1 MPSADIMRSLNNL
14 PLPLRNFSGHGAWEM
29 RRWAARCALCHF
41 TSLAV
46 FLLALLP
53 SLSPSWGAGVEGGA
67 PKTLANSSASPSP
80 IPTDCNNYYAEI
92 VPLKPPDFRQSAL
105 WKKTWG
111 LLGIDRPRALM
122 KVADGGI
129 IVVGDTRPYVEKQLD
144 TGGKSGD
151 FQSPRSFITRYNAA
165 GELLFD
171 RHYDVAGL
179 DQVTTALLKKS
190 SIVVMSALAPLTTSP
205 KTSGSA
211 ARSRILV
218 EFFNGAG
225 ERKRQFILGNPDE
238 DFIPRAMVAR
248 NNGGRKS
255 TAANSATKDADATGF
270 VILAQTKPRGAKSR
284 ADALPRTTLLWVSE
298 DGRIERRRDYLPGIE
313 TDPFALT
320 RGNSG
325 RMVIT
330 GRIKNEHKVEAGW
343 ILSVDAQ
350 GTILFE
356 RPYTRGAG
364 ATLRAAKILPDG
376 GIVAIGDSL
385 PVLRADAG
393 GNDKAAN
400 DKIAP
405 YRDKAGWMIR
415 TTIDGTPLWQKY
427 LAGQYAYTGAD
438 VKVTIDGTIWGLWAA
453 NPTDFG
459 GRKFARL
466 LSVSPE
472 GQLLSDYSYIEGS
485 NSVPL
490 YLEPGD
496 EFMAVAGMAETGFS
510 EKKYNDPNDP
520 RAFVTY
526 DNWVMALPLNPP
538 HTDSCASQDNRRLDD
553 LPP

>member
-1 MPSADIMRSLNNL
+1 MPSADIMRSLNSL
-14 PLPLRNFSGHGAWEM
+14 LLPLRSFSCHGAWKM
-29 RRWAARCALCHF
+29 RRWAARCALYHF
-41 TSLAV
+41 IGLAV
-46 FLLALLP
+46 FLFALAP
-53 SLSPSWGAGVEGGA
+53 PLSPSWGAGVGGSVGRGA
-67 PKTLANSSASPSP
+67 PETLTNSSPASP

-111 LLGIDRPRALM
+111 LLGADRPRALM

-129 IVVGDTRPYVEKQLD
+129 VVVGDTRPYVEKQLD
-144 TGGKSGD
+144 TGGKTGE
-151 FQSPRSFITRYNAA
+151 FQPARSFITRYNAA
-165 GELLFD
+165 GEELFD
-171 RHYDVAGL
+171 RHYDVTGL

-190 SIVVMSALAPLTTSP
+190 SIVVMSALAPLPSLKSP
-205 KTSGSA
+205 

-225 ERKRQFILGNPDE
+225 EKKRQFILGNPDE

-248 NNGGRKS
+248 TSGGRKG

-270 VILAQTKPRGAKSR
+270 VILSQTKPRGAKSR

-385 PVLRADAG
+385 PVLRADAS
-393 GNDKAAN
+393 GNDKDAS
-400 DKIAP
+400 

-438 VKVTIDGTIWGLWAA
+438 VKVTFDGTIWGLWAA

-485 NSVPL
+485 NSIPL

-496 EFMAVAGMAETGFS
+496 EFMAITGMAETGFS

-520 RAFVTY
+520 RAFITY